1 MIKRLS
7 ELLENVANNPKLK
20 LAVAAAEDEDVLGA
34 LKQASMD
41 NIVEPI
47 LIGDKKAIIEICE
60 KLDYKINH
68 DEIIETTS
76 LEESAKKAVELVVEK
91 KLIFL

>member
-1 MIKRLS
+1 MRRC
-7 ELLENVANNPKLK
+7 AR
-20 LAVAAAEDEDVLGA
+20 A

-47 LIGDKKAIIEICE
+47 LIGDKKAIAEICE

-76 LEESAKKAVELVVEK
+76 LEESAKAVELVVEK
-91 KLIFL
+91 KLISYEGLLDTSILLKAV

>member
-47 LIGDKKAIIEICE
+47 LIGDKKAIIEAPPKRGLRFCRCPLAISAGE
-60 KLDYKINH
+60 KRRLG
-68 DEIIETTS
+68 
-76 LEESAKKAVELVVEK
+76 
-91 KLIFL
+91 

>member
-47 LIGDKKAIIEICE
+47 LIGDKKAII
-60 KLDYKINH
+60 
-68 DEIIETTS
+68 
-76 LEESAKKAVELVVEK
+76 
-91 KLIFL
+91 